1 MPVPTSVK
9 KALLVGIQYSANE
22 NLMQHGF
29 PEQPGAHKDTDRL
42 HKLLTT
48 KYGYKD
54 EDIVILID
62 SDSCPKQPT
71 RDNILDEIK
80 KLVEGRQRGDH
91 IVFAF
96 SGHGSQV
103 DAILDQNEADGRD
116 EVLMPIDCTFEPET
130 SAEPLNFI
138 RDDIIRQYL
147 VDELPDG
154 VRCTMVFDCCHSGTA
169 SDLPSVP
176 ESAVSPI
183 SPLASTRLP
192 SRAFARMETV
202 QSESAPVPYV
212 WPSNLANIYPPNMGA
227 SVAVEKKK
235 DVTAWSACLDDQV
248 TFGRKSG
255 GIFIKAFANALT
267 KNPTPTHSNLL
278 KLLTKEIELDTNKAN
293 QQRQAKGNDETPYV
307 APRPQLGS
315 LQPRAILH
323 DIFML

>member
-22 NLMQHGF
+22 NLKEHGF
-29 PEQPGAHKDTDRL
+29 PEQLGAHKDTDRL

-48 KYGYKD
+48 NYGYKE

-62 SDSCPKQPT
+62 SDSCSKQPT

-103 DAILDQNEADGRD
+103 EAIMDQDEVDNKD
-116 EVLMPIDCTFEPET
+116 EVLMPIDCTFEPVT
-130 SAEPLNFI
+130 STEPLNFI
-138 RDDIIRQYL
+138 RDDVIRQYL

-169 SDLPSVP
+169 SDLPCVP
-176 ESAVSPI
+176 ENALSPI
-183 SPLASTRLP
+183 SPLAGPRLQ

-202 QSESAPVPYV
+202 NDKSAPVPYV
-212 WPSNLANIYPPNMGA
+212 WPSMGA
-227 SVAVEKKK
+227 SVTVEKEK
-235 DVTAWSACLDDQV
+235 DVTAWSACLDNQV
-248 TFGRKSG
+248 TFGMKSG

-267 KNPTPTHSNLL
+267 KDPTPTHSNLL
-278 KLLTKEIELDTNKAN
+278 KLLTKEINDVTRVAN
-293 QQRQAKGNDETPYV
+293 QKLQAKSQDETPWV
-307 APRPQLGS
+307 APSPQLGS
-315 LQPRAILH
+315 LQPHAILH